1 MRKVTVA
8 MKRELLGKNKN
19 CIAVVVIIVLV
30 FIAACKERWF
40 KLKANFL
47 FYYRLNEFGGV
58 AKNEVYTIGNMHSF
72 DIFQSIDELLF
83 SLYRWS
89 LIN

>member
-1 MRKVTVA
+1 
-8 MKRELLGKNKN
+8 MKRELLCKNY
-19 CIAVVVIIVLV
+19 ITGVVIIVLV

-58 AKNEVYTIGNMHSF
+58 AKNEVYTICNVRSF
-72 DIFQSIDELLF
+72 DVLTVH
-83 SLYRWS
+83 
-89 LIN
+89 

>member
-58 AKNEVYTIGNMHSF
+58 AKNEVYTI
-72 DIFQSIDELLF
+72 FQSINELLF